1 MRRGAAA
8 SSHNASSTNS
18 PRAASTSAT
27 AAPAI
32 IHSSGQTI
40 LENNN
45 NLNNNNNNAFENNI
59 RPATPVA
66 SSSSSSSSQYQ
77 TKMMN
82 TSGGGN
88 IGSNRVFRQSTASST
103 SHSSSSNSST
113 LHLSEQQISI
123 KFGSVACLLSF
134 CLILFGSGL
143 VRESKLKR
151 HEIPGDLHTR
161 VFVEKMNKWNNIYRD
176 EFERVEWMLIDNNFN
191 DAQASPNIE
200 TLRSTT
206 EATNYQAPK
215 LATPQTYEALKF
227 QSSNLMETYVLPKI
241 YPKYAEYMPSID
253 TLREAVKKGN
263 PMPATKTLLNKTSVK
278 NNLNDAMNNTA
289 LVSRMLEMPLS
300 LSLVGK
306 DTASNQ
312 IVASIDLGEQILF
325 QKTILSHVNNKICKY
340 QMGGYHTNTQNCET
354 YSALLRV
361 CFKVRKSGVEENA
374 RWVLDDTFGN
384 FGCEP
389 GSLTRV
395 RGISSGSSSD
405 SSSSSSSSSSSN
417 SKSGDSNTGITNT
430 AVNGNSD
437 NGSLLWKP
445 SIRKRIDAPQIKAT
459 LPDAN
464 KIRVAFAEQTVTIQH
479 AFDPEIWLKNQTI
492 FKRNYERHRAKV
504 SIEGIVLIV
513 VGSALG
519 IPGVGLLLLGFIKR
533 KRTVRSRRG
542 YVQLQFPGPDYV

>member
-8 SSHNASSTNS
+8 SSHNSSSSNS
-18 PRAASTSAT
+18 PRAASTSAAT
-27 AAPAI
+27 APAI

-45 NLNNNNNNAFENNI
+45 NLNNNNNAFENNI

-66 SSSSSSSSQYQ
+66 TSSSSSSSSSQYQ

-161 VFVEKMNKWNNIYRD
+161 VFVEKLNKWNNIYRD

-215 LATPQTYEALKF
+215 LAAPQTYEALKVH
-227 QSSNLMETYVLPKI
+227 STILMET
-241 YPKYAEYMPSID
+241 
-253 TLREAVKKGN
+253 
-263 PMPATKTLLNKTSVK
+263 
-278 NNLNDAMNNTA
+278 
-289 LVSRMLEMPLS
+289 
-300 LSLVGK
+300 
-306 DTASNQ
+306 
-312 IVASIDLGEQILF
+312 
-325 QKTILSHVNNKICKY
+325 
-340 QMGGYHTNTQNCET
+340 
-354 YSALLRV
+354 
-361 CFKVRKSGVEENA
+361 
-374 RWVLDDTFGN
+374 
-384 FGCEP
+384 
-389 GSLTRV
+389 
-395 RGISSGSSSD
+395 
-405 SSSSSSSSSSSN
+405 
-417 SKSGDSNTGITNT
+417 
-430 AVNGNSD
+430 
-437 NGSLLWKP
+437 
-445 SIRKRIDAPQIKAT
+445 
-459 LPDAN
+459 
-464 KIRVAFAEQTVTIQH
+464 
-479 AFDPEIWLKNQTI
+479 
-492 FKRNYERHRAKV
+492 
-504 SIEGIVLIV
+504 
-513 VGSALG
+513 
-519 IPGVGLLLLGFIKR
+519 
-533 KRTVRSRRG
+533 
-542 YVQLQFPGPDYV
+542 